1 MNTKD
6 LYRQLINQVLI
17 ENNVESIIRIAEV
30 KEEFFDRIE
39 VNANG
44 TLNVYRHGMRTPFSN
59 FFYDFTCDFARCLSY
74 IEDEIY
80 MQKRA
85 GKPQH
90 GYKVIFKETQGEPG
104 AMNKKAEACR

>member
-6 LYRQLINQVLI
+6 LYRQLIQQVLV
-17 ENNVESIIRIAEV
+17 ENNVKSIIRITAV
-30 KEEFFDRIE
+30 KEDFFDRIE
-39 VNANG
+39 VYANG
-44 TLNVYRHGMRTPFSN
+44 TLGVYRHGMSMCFDN
-59 FFYDFTCDFARCLSY
+59 FYFDFTCDFARCLSY

-90 GYKVIFKETQGEPG
+90 GYQVIFK
-104 AMNKKAEACR
+104 